1 MGAYDG
7 VYLVGAGQ
15 TPYEKQTAKPVQ
27 RLIWEASDL
36 ALQSAGLG
44 WSTVDGLGITSFT
57 LTPDTVT
64 TMTEHLGLECRW
76 LYQGMYG
83 GASGII
89 GMMEAA
95 RAIRA
100 GDAEVAMIVTA
111 DTFDVSSH
119 MTMTR
124 NPGQGDYMGPW
135 GHGAPNGM
143 FALHTRLY
151 MERYG
156 ATREDFGRFCTA
168 LRENALLNPNALF
181 DKPLTME
188 DYLGARPIAEP
199 IHLYDCVHP
208 WLWRRRGGA
217 GERGDRRPARRA
229 DGQAARWR
237 GDSQLP
243 GT

>member
-44 WSTVDGLGITSFT
+44 WSTVDGVGITSFT

-208 WLWRRRGGA
+208 CSGADAVVLASEAIADQLDGPMVRLLGG
-217 GERGDRRPARRA
+217 G
-229 DGQAARWR
+229 